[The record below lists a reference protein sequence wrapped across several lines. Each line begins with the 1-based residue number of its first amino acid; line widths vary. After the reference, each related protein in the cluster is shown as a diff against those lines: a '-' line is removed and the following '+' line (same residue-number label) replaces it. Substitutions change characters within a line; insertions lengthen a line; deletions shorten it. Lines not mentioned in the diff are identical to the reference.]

1 MGLMQE
7 QVLQGLKRKEEQN
20 DGGKER
26 EKSQEIKHDKGE
38 LNQKSMALLTSF
50 VWVSWKMRAHEGTD
64 KQFRVKTWK
73 VIQETSSVIY

>member
-50 VWVSWKMRAHEGTD
+50 VWVSWKMRAHECTD

-73 VIQETSSVIY
+73 VTQETSSVIY